1 MPAPTVLKG
10 ESSNGTARL
19 PPLPLQL
26 AGSPLGLV
34 TSLLPQPLGPPTVTP
49 PIQRLVIIGIKSGE
63 KGPTAVLSLTPPHP
77 SSAGLAQRGGPEMSR
92 AARASEQRGFL
103 FPVFF
108 VVVAV
113 FFEKLVID

>member
-1 MPAPTVLKG
+1 MSVCVCVCVCVRADTWKD
-10 ESSNGTARL
+10 
-19 PPLPLQL
+19 
-26 AGSPLGLV
+26 GL
-34 TSLLPQPLGPPTVTP
+34 LEEP
-49 PIQRLVIIGIKSGE
+49 
-63 KGPTAVLSLTPPHP
+63 PPHP

-113 FFEKLVID
+113 FFEKLVIY